1 MTGVLRVLLGGTHP
15 IRRMRLMSSRTAPA
29 ARGGTP
35 ASMRVGEVRLS
46 RQARAAKA
54 LFVAVF
60 STLIA
65 LVSHVLAGGSVPGLP
80 GILVPLAFS
89 VFVCLPLSGRILS
102 LPRLVLSV
110 LASQMLFHW
119 LFVLGATGPG
129 MLVIDDAPPGHAGH
143 QTQTITMLRTG
154 AEMGSDM
161 GHSDGWMWVG
171 HGIAAVVT
179 ILLIRRGEAALV
191 RLWQLAVMLVRTLF
205 PRLPH
210 PDAARVALPRLVPG
224 FPDEGPLVARLLL
237 AASISRRG
245 PPRSAV
251 LALS

>member
-129 MLVIDDAPPGHAGH
+129 MLVIDDAPPA
-143 QTQTITMLRTG
+143 MP
-154 AEMGSDM
+154 A
-161 GHSDGWMWVG
+161 
-171 HGIAAVVT
+171 
-179 ILLIRRGEAALV
+179 IRRRRSRCFAPG
-191 RLWQLAVMLVRTLF
+191 
-205 PRLPH
+205 PRW
-210 PDAARVALPRLVPG
+210 VPTWATPTAG
-224 FPDEGPLVARLLL
+224 CGSGTV
-237 AASISRRG
+237 S
-245 PPRSAV
+245 PRS
-251 LALS
+251 